1 MRTLALASLLGL
13 CALPVIGA
21 CAGSASHRAAAP
33 VQTQQEARR
42 RSPEAAL
49 VEQSAHAL
57 REIRIATAERVL
69 DDALPLA
76 RAVVI
81 LPGVYQAG
89 LMYSIHAGNGVL
101 VARRPDGGWGAPV
114 FVSVAGAG
122 YGWQA
127 GLERS
132 RVVLVITEEEMVERL
147 LSGASLDLG
156 ASAKYDVLGV
166 REETGVGRLTTEQPV
181 MTFADGVGIMAGV
194 AFRGGALSLDRGR
207 TRTYHANPDQEAEA
221 TARTA
226 NAPGLE
232 VFELWAALGVIP
244 ELPGEGNRFRRAKP

>member
-1 MRTLALASLLGL
+1 MRRMTLAVVLGL
-13 CALPVIGA
+13 CALPALGA
-21 CAGSASHRAAAP
+21 CAGAQRHSAPAP
-33 VQTQQEARR
+33 AQAEQDPGKRSSEA
-42 RSPEAAL
+42 SL
-49 VEQSAHAL
+49 VAQSARTL
-57 REIRIATAERVL
+57 REIRTATTDRVL

-89 LMYSIHAGNGVL
+89 FMYSIHAGGGVL

-114 FVSVAGAG
+114 FVSVAGVG

-156 ASAKYDVLGV
+156 AQAKYDVLGV
-166 REETGVGRLTTEQPV
+166 REETGVGSLTTEQPV
-181 MTFADGVGIMAGV
+181 MTFTDGVGIMAGV
-194 AFRGGALSLDRGR
+194 AFRGGVLSMDKGR
-207 TRTYHANPDQEAEA
+207 TRSYHANAGPEAEE

-232 VFELWAALGVIP
+232 VFELWAALGVCP
-244 ELPGEGNRFRRAKP
+244 ELSGGGNRFRAATR